1 MTEIEGRVKVSV
13 VIPVFNEATTIRTL
27 LQRVQEIDVEKEIII
42 VDDGSNDDT
51 PEFLRDLEKAT
62 KLTPPVMTGSQG
74 TYQLRAENIRVLF
87 QEKNMGKGAALRR
100 GFQEAQGQIIL
111 VQDADLEY
119 DPKDYFRLLEPIQK
133 GVADVVYGSRFLEKN
148 QRVLGRLGYLGN
160 KIFTSLS
167 NWATHQ
173 KLTDVWT
180 GYKVFKREV
189 LQSMALIENGFGFEP
204 EVTAKV
210 GKEGWRIC
218 EVPIS
223 YSRRT
228 RPEGKKIT
236 WKDGIKALY
245 CILRYK

>member
-1 MTEIEGRVKVSV
+1 VEQVILGDARGLLGGDLEIRLPRLLSESGHSVLKSLRNRNIALTHVSELVAMASTEGNSEAKNPQPGSTQLVELKVVEEGYPLYGRV
-13 VIPVFNEATTIRTL
+13 E
-27 LQRVQEIDVEKEIII
+27 VQ
-42 VDDGSNDDT
+42 
-51 PEFLRDLEKAT
+51 PPKA
-62 KLTPPVMTGSQG
+62 
-74 TYQLRAENIRVLF
+74 
-87 QEKNMGKGAALRR
+87 
-100 GFQEAQGQIIL
+100 
-111 VQDADLEY
+111 QDADLEY

-133 GVADVVYGSRFLEKN
+133 GAADVVYGSRFLGKN
-148 QRVLGRLGYLGN
+148 QRVLGRWGYTGN
-160 KIFTSLS
+160 KIFTSLF

-189 LQSMALIENGFGFEP
+189 LQSMTLLENGFGFEP

-210 GKEGWRIC
+210 GKGGWRIC

-228 RPEGKKIT
+228 RSEGKKIT
-236 WKDGIKALY
+236 WKDGIRALY